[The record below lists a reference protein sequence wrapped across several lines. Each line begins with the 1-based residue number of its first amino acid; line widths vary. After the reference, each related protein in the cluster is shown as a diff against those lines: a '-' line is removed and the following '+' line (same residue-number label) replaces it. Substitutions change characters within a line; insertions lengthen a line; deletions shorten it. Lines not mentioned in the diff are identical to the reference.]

1 MDFQRYKQQQK
12 NMFLV
17 KREANVHS
25 TVMLKGNLN
34 VNVLMCAQSNL
45 SQINVVKYCGL
56 VFRDEIDL

>member
-1 MDFQRYKQQQK
+1 
-12 NMFLV
+12 MFVV